1 MHSIIYKSEAI
12 EGFDIPKIYKM
23 LSKARESNSE
33 NGITG
38 CLVFHNQKFMQLLE
52 GPEEKVMPLF
62 EQIRAD
68 KRHHNVTYLGEHK
81 LEDRLFDQWSM
92 AFHDFGDPQGASQY
106 KLGMVDQI
114 FESSKALDKP
124 NPLALTFFDELRGIL
139 ELS

>member
-1 MHSIIYKSEAI
+1 MLSIIYKSEAV

-23 LSKARESNSE
+23 LSIARDSNSE
-33 NGITG
+33 NRITG
-38 CLVFHNQKFMQLLE
+38 CLVYHKQQFMQLIE
-52 GPEEKVMPLF
+52 GPEKEVNALF
-62 EQIRAD
+62 ERIKSD
-68 KRHHNVTYLGEHK
+68 DRHTNIQFLGQHE

-114 FESSKALDKP
+114 FESSKALEKP
-124 NPLALTFFDELRGIL
+124 NPLALTFFDELREIL

>member
-1 MHSIIYKSEAI
+1 MHSIIYKSEAV
-12 EGFDIPKIYKM
+12 EGFDVPKIYKM
-23 LSKARESNSE
+23 LSKSRESNSE

-52 GPEEKVMPLF
+52 GPEEKVMSLF
-62 EQIRAD
+62 EQIKAD
-68 KRHHNVTYLGEHK
+68 KRHRKVTHLGEHT
-81 LEDRLFDQWSM
+81 LQDRLFDQWSM

-106 KLGMVDQI
+106 KLGMIDQI